1 MATRKRHVSKPQ
13 LTPTQLVLASLPDGA
28 TRTELIDAL
37 VDVFDDFLA
46 PMAPEEESNG
56 GACDTL
62 LRLLDLIV
70 VHDDHRDSLS
80 NFLNARSNT

>member
-1 MATRKRHVSKPQ
+1 MATRKRYLAKPALSPSQ
-13 LTPTQLVLASLPDGA
+13 IVLGSLGADGTRGDLTET
-28 TRTELIDAL
+28 L
-37 VDVFDDFLA
+37 VDIFDEFLE

-70 VHDDHRDSLS
+70 VTDDHRERLS
-80 NFLNARSNT
+80 TFLNERSST